1 MPSRITATV
10 GSRCTENS
18 VNGVPNV
25 ERVSFTR
32 GMASEERPCTK
43 STCFVFSSNCL
54 LNSLSFPAPKR
65 IRLAV
70 ANSKE
75 DIFLAL
81 MKRSQSLQTL
91 SARKFQRLESL
102 TPLPVGIFGEDIR
115 ILDSVPGFSEHL

>member
-10 GSRCTENS
+10 GSPCTENS

-32 GMASEERPCTK
+32 GIASEECPCTK
-43 STCFVFSSNCL
+43 STRFVCSAICL
-54 LNSLSFPAPKR
+54 LNSFSFLTPKT

-91 SARKFQRLESL
+91 SVRKFQRLELL
-102 TPLPVGIFGEDIR
+102 TPLPVGIFG
-115 ILDSVPGFSEHL
+115 